1 MTMDK
6 KEERGT
12 RYNGG
17 KLRWHL
23 LPWDAIRALVDI
35 YEIGASKYAPR
46 NWEKGLSY
54 SETFDSLQRHLLRW
68 YTGEDLDPE
77 TGRLHMAHATW
88 NAVALLTFVVRNRTD
103 LDDRPKGQA
112 FAFSTSQEKT
122 WKKEAE
128 G

>member
-1 MTMDK
+1 MEM
-6 KEERGT
+6 KEDRGA

-23 LPWDAIRALVDI
+23 LPWDAVRTLVDI
-35 YEIGASKYAPR
+35 YEYGATKYAPR

-68 YTGEDLDPE
+68 YTGEDIDPE

-88 NAVALLTFVVRNRTD
+88 NALALLTFVVRGRTD
-103 LDDRPKGQA
+103 LDDRPKGLA
-112 FAFSTSQEKT
+112 FMFTTGEEKIWEKPPQT
-122 WKKEAE
+122 
-128 G
+128 